1 MIHGQAL
8 RRREVEAA
16 ERHMPRPGFIEA
28 SVDELVL
35 HWFDIED
42 VPRLIVD
49 PALTIKWLNVRAER
63 ELQRRRD
70 VLRRGDLLMTCNPA
84 HQVELIALLARCGNE
99 AATLCLRSEDQDGH
113 LLVSVQ
119 PLPTGRF
126 GLVLRRSGG
135 EFRPSYADLGSAFQ
149 LTRGEIRV
157 LLQLADGL
165 SAAQAAEQLCVSTE
179 TVRTHIRNLYAK
191 LAVKNREG
199 LLSRIRAYQ
208 M

>member
-1 MIHGQAL
+1 M
-8 RRREVEAA
+8 
-16 ERHMPRPGFIEA
+16 
-28 SVDELVL
+28 
-35 HWFDIED
+35 
-42 VPRLIVD
+42 
-49 PALTIKWLNVRAER
+49 
-63 ELQRRRD
+63 
-70 VLRRGDLLMTCNPA
+70 
-84 HQVELIALLARCGNE
+84 
-99 AATLCLRSEDQDGH
+99 
-113 LLVSVQ
+113 Q